1 MCLRR
6 HDIVNVCSPIG
17 VGHCSKSVCDEL
29 VAVPPGVEPCAEVV
43 KCCAIVG
50 IVRREAG
57 IAYSFTLNKSALSGN
72 GVTTS
77 GGYIQVVIQRFL
89 KDAGV

>member
-1 MCLRR
+1 MGGRGEVLRT
-6 HDIVNVCSPIG
+6 VG
-17 VGHCSKSVCDEL
+17 VYREL
-29 VAVPPGVEPCAEVV
+29 HPPLV

-77 GGYIQVVIQRFL
+77 GGYIQVVIERFL
-89 KDAGV
+89 KDTGV